1 MKTLFQYSLLQYHH
15 SALIG
20 EVMNVGVLVIFPEQ
34 RQIYFIHP
42 ERLTR
47 LKVAYPN
54 FPENVLRSYFKGIK
68 ARTTQLNKQPEL
80 FNDYQ
85 ESPET
90 FISNEILI
98 RDSSALQFSKL
109 KHSVLYSDN
118 LPFVANQ
125 IAQLYLSLYDFEE
138 APKRHDDLYL
148 VNEFRRQ
155 IKSKVHKSTKLNIIE
170 NFEVKEYR
178 FPFAWKNGTLNLV
191 DPVSFDLQK
200 SDSIRRKA
208 DEQLGKLSRLQDF
221 AFQKNANFDLL
232 IARPK
237 QSALTGAFNSA
248 IESLHE
254 IKNVR
259 LWYENQ
265 IEEYSTKTINS
276 ISNEPVL
283 SDFNGE

>member
-1 MKTLFQYSLLQYHH
+1 MNSLFQYSLLQYHH
-15 SALIG
+15 SAITG
-20 EVMNVGVLVIFPEQ
+20 EVMNVGVLAIFPEQ

-47 LKVAYPN
+47 LKAAYPN
-54 FPENVLRSYFKGIK
+54 FPEKVLRSYFKGIQ
-68 ARTTQLNKQPEL
+68 ARTAQLNKQPEL

-90 FISNEILI
+90 FINNEILI

-109 KHSVLYSDN
+109 RNTVLYSDD
-118 LPFVANQ
+118 LSIVANQ

-155 IKSKVHKSTKLNIIE
+155 IKRKISESTKLNIRE
-170 NFEVKEYR
+170 NFAVKEYR
-178 FPFAWKNGTLNLV
+178 FPFAWQNGTLNLI

-221 AFQKNANFDLL
+221 AIQENANFDLL

-237 QSALTGAFNSA
+237 QPALISAFQSA
-248 IESLHE
+248 IESLKEVKH
-254 IKNVR
+254 VR
-259 LWYENQ
+259 LWHENQ
-265 IEEYSTKTINS
+265 LEEYSDKTIET
-276 ISNEPVL
+276 ISNEPL
-283 SDFNGE
+283 LLDFYGK